1 MTSLVLTYLFHV
13 LPALTSHSFAEMSGS
28 QGLTLPTRYEDV
40 CNQPHFHAGDDR
52 ERCLDAYLA
61 LGKLLNT
68 FSREVGFGCFY
79 ESGKGF

>member
-13 LPALTSHSFAEMSGS
+13 LPALTSHSFAEMCQAGANFYQ
-28 QGLTLPTRYEDV
+28 QGTKMFVTNLIFTLETTENDAWMPT
-40 CNQPHFHAGDDR
+40 
-52 ERCLDAYLA
+52 LA